1 MYSWHADP
9 RAFHGSHYMHI
20 SRFLIPGA
28 VAALM
33 AAPAAAQVN
42 LNQFP
47 SRVVGQQQVDLRTL
61 NPNLV
66 EGRELY
72 LPQDVAVDRSGGTA
86 AVYVADFGNHRVL
99 AWRDAATFRTG
110 ASADLV
116 IGQINRTTALPN
128 GPGIGRASGL
138 NGPTAVAVDSAGN
151 LWVHDTGNNRVLR
164 FPKPFSSADEVPA
177 PDMVIGQTGL
187 GSRDANA
194 GGRTAKSLASNAGS
208 GPATAKLA
216 FDPQGNLWV
225 TDPYNHRVLR
235 FPASALAAG
244 RNGPDADLVLG
255 QVDFFE
261 AKSAPANSEGRL
273 NRVNLNTPAGLGIDS
288 RGRVF
293 VGDGLNRVLV
303 FAPPLTSGQ
312 QAARIMGLYIV
323 PEGQPPLTSAN
334 EYLIAQ
340 PEGIFFVGD
349 SPVVVDR
356 QLNRALRFDPFD
368 QWPAEG
374 SQISPPARAMI
385 GQATGSDARPNRG
398 QAEPTGA
405 TLSSPTS
412 GTVGG
417 GFMFI
422 ADGGNNRVLVLPG
435 QGQAGIADRVLG
447 QDALTLNAPNL
458 IEGREV
464 AFYVGLSSLGNLG
477 GAFTDG
483 AGIALD
489 RRSNPPHLYVA
500 DTYNNRILGWRDARR
515 VKQGDKADIVIGQ
528 TNFQRALINSP
539 FNSADNLTET
549 GLYLPAAL
557 AVDRDGNL
565 YVADSGNGRVL
576 RFAPPFDR
584 PAPEDNRYPANL
596 VLGQTSFF
604 TRATDPTARIMGRPF
619 GLAFTAEGHLAV
631 SDAIHHRILFFRKPV
646 GGDFSN
652 GQAADRVI
660 GQPDFLTGTRGSG
673 PNRLFSP
680 RHIATDTDDRLYVAD
695 AGNNRVLIYD
705 RISDPR
711 LANDPVPVLTL
722 GNLNNPHGIYVS
734 ELTGEVWIGQPT
746 INRALRLPRFDLLAL
761 NPRSDFEV
769 ASSGP
774 LAITQDANGNLYI
787 AEAGNR
793 VAIFFSGV
801 APVNTASGNDIAV
814 APGMITSVYP
824 RSVGQRFGDQT
835 AAATTLPLPTELA
848 DIQVFVN
855 EIAAPLFYVSPG
867 QINFLMPSRD
877 ASGNPMPE
885 SGNAEILV
893 VRKSLGQVLGS
904 TLYTVTATSPALFT
918 TNQQG
923 TGQVAAINE
932 DGTPNS
938 PTNRIGRRRVI
949 QLFGT
954 GMGFVPGAPADGTP
968 PAGGVSTEIKPRVII
983 GSGFVPD
990 ENIEYSGL
998 APGLAGVWQVNVR
1011 IPESVDPGNTNDV
1024 VVVFKSR
1031 VSNRGKGD
1039 QLIRTTIATGP

>member
-1 MYSWHADP
+1 
-9 RAFHGSHYMHI
+9 MHI
-20 SRFLIPGA
+20 SRFLIPSA
-28 VAALM
+28 VLALV
-33 AAPAAAQVN
+33 AAPAAAQIN

-47 SRVVGQQQVDLRTL
+47 SRVVGQQQVELRTL

-72 LPQDVAVDRSGGTA
+72 LPQDVAVDRSGA
-86 AVYVADFGNHRVL
+86 SSALYVADFGNHRVL
-99 AWRDAATFRTG
+99 AWRDAATFRNG
-110 ASADLV
+110 APADLV
-116 IGQINRTTALPN
+116 IGQVNRTTAVAN

-138 NGPTAVAVDSAGN
+138 NAPSAVAVDAAGN

-164 FPKPFSSADEVPA
+164 FPRPFSSTDEVPA
-177 PDMVIGQTGL
+177 PDMVIGQTSL
-187 GSRDANA
+187 GTRDANA
-194 GGRTAKSLASNAGS
+194 GGRTAKSLASNTGS

-244 RNGPDADLVLG
+244 RSGPDADLVLG
-255 QVDFFE
+255 QVDFAE
-261 AKSAPANSEGRL
+261 AKVAPGSNEGRL
-273 NRVNLNTPAGLGIDS
+273 NRANLNTPSGLGIDS

-303 FAPPLTSGQ
+303 FVPPFTSGE
-312 QAARIMGLYIV
+312 QAARIMGLYVV
-323 PEGQPPLTSAN
+323 PEGAPPLSAPN
-334 EYLIAQ
+334 EYLIAL

-374 SQISPPARAMI
+374 AQIAPPARAII
-385 GQATGSDARPNRG
+385 GQPTASEARPNRG
-398 QAEPTGA
+398 LGDPTGA

-412 GTVGG
+412 GTVAGG
-417 GFMFI
+417 VMFLV
-422 ADGGNNRVLVLPG
+422 DSGNHRVLALPG

-447 QDALTLNAPNL
+447 QDTLTLNAPNL

-464 AFYVGLSSLGNLG
+464 ALYVGLSPLGSLGG
-477 GAFTDG
+477 SFTDG
-483 AGIALD
+483 AGIAID
-489 RRSNPPHLYVA
+489 KRSDPPHLYVA

-515 VKQGDKADIVIGQ
+515 VKQGDRADIVIGQ
-528 TNFQRALINSP
+528 TNFQRAAINSP
-539 FNSADNLTET
+539 FNNTENLTET
-549 GLYLPAAL
+549 GLYLPAGL

-584 PAPEDNRYPANL
+584 PAPEDNRYAANL

-631 SDAIHHRILFFRKPV
+631 SDALHHRVLLFRKPT

-660 GQPDFLTGTRGSG
+660 GQPDFLTATRGTGQS
-673 PNRLFSP
+673 RLFSP
-680 RHIATDTDDRLYVAD
+680 RHIAIDTDDRLYLAD
-695 AGNNRVLIYD
+695 AGNNRVVIYD

-711 LANDPVPVLTL
+711 LANDPVPVLAL
-722 GNLNNPHGIYVS
+722 GNLTNPHGIYVS
-734 ELTGEVWIGQPT
+734 EQTGEVWIGQPT
-746 INRALRLPRFDLLAL
+746 VNRAIRLPRFDLLAL
-761 NPRSDFEV
+761 NTRADFEV
-769 ASSGP
+769 SSPGP

-787 AEAGNR
+787 AESANR

-824 RSVGQRFGDQT
+824 RSTGQRFGDQT
-835 AAATTLPLPTELA
+835 AAATGVPLQTELA
-848 DIQVFVN
+848 DIQVLVN
-855 EIAAPLFYVSPG
+855 DVPAPLFYVSPG

-885 SGNAEILV
+885 SGNADIVV
-893 VRKSLGQVLGS
+893 VRRSLGQVLGS
-904 TLYTVTATSPALFT
+904 TLYTLTSASPALFT

-938 PTNRIGRRRVI
+938 ATNRIGRRRVI

-954 GMGFVPGAPADGTP
+954 GMGFVPGAPPDGTP
-968 PAGGVSTEIKPRVII
+968 AAGGVPTEIKPRVII
-983 GSGFVPD
+983 GSAFVPD
-990 ENIEYSGL
+990 ENVEYSGL
-998 APGLAGVWQVNVR
+998 APGLAGVWQINVR
-1011 IPESVDPGNTNDV
+1011 IPESVDPSNANDV
-1024 VVVFKSR
+1024 VIQFKSR

-1039 QLIRTTIATGP
+1039 QIIRTTISTGP